1 MSNLAP
7 QNDVL
12 NLTPSKTS
20 NTSSSFSKTSKN
32 KEHESSDS
40 KNSTQDD
47 TEVKMQFQTEVNQ
60 LLQLMIH
67 SLYSNK
73 EIFLRELI
81 SNASDA
87 LDKLNFLSVSDDKYK
102 SLKFEPKIEIK
113 IDKDKK
119 TLSISDNGIGMD
131 KDDLINNLGTI
142 AKSGTKSFLE
152 NLSGDAKK
160 DSQLIGQ
167 FGVGFYSAFMVAS
180 KIEVLSKKALDDKAY
195 LWSSDANGYEIND
208 ASKEEQGTSI
218 TLYLKDDEFANT
230 YKIESIIEKY
240 SNHIQFPIFMEKEE
254 FTPAKEGEEEGKTEL
269 KISQINKANALW
281 RIQKSSLK
289 AEDYERFYEQN
300 FHDSNKPLLYLHTKS
315 EGKLEYNS
323 LFFIPQNAPF
333 DLFRVDYQSG
343 LKLYVKRVFISDD
356 DKELLPTYLRFV
368 RGIIDVEDLPLN
380 VSREI
385 LQENQILKGVKEAS
399 VKKILG
405 ELEKLKNNDKEKYLS
420 FFKTFGK
427 VLKEG
432 LYGFGGEKDSLLKL
446 MLYKSTKGE
455 NLRSLEEYKND
466 LQGEQKEI
474 FYIAGNNESLLRTSP
489 LLEEYKQ
496 KNIEVLLMDDEID
509 SLVTP
514 MLEFEGLKFVAINQV
529 EDKNELSDEEKN
541 TFAPLVAKFKELLK
555 DQVEDVRLTSRLKD
569 SPSCIVYDKNK
580 PDFAMQQLLKQMGQE
595 QNFKPILEIN
605 PKHAIFTGLKNN
617 ESFSADIATLVLN
630 MAKLSEGMGVDNPAE
645 FNASLTKIINKAF
658 S

>member
-1 MSNLAP
+1 
-7 QNDVL
+7 
-12 NLTPSKTS
+12 
-20 NTSSSFSKTSKN
+20 
-32 KEHESSDS
+32 
-40 KNSTQDD
+40 
-47 TEVKMQFQTEVNQ
+47 
-60 LLQLMIH
+60 
-67 SLYSNK
+67 
-73 EIFLRELI
+73 
-81 SNASDA
+81 
-87 LDKLNFLSVSDDKYK
+87 
-102 SLKFEPKIEIK
+102 SLKFEPRIDIK

-119 TLSISDNGIGMD
+119 TLTISDNGIGMD

-195 LWSSDANGYEIND
+195 LWISDANGYEIED
-208 ASKEEQGTSI
+208 ATKEEQGTSI
-218 TLYLKDDEFANT
+218 TLYLKDDEFANS

-254 FTPAKEGEEEGKTEL
+254 FIPAKEGEEEGKTEL

-281 RIQKSSLK
+281 RMQKSSLK
-289 AEDYERFYEQN
+289 TEDYERFYEQN

-333 DLFRVDYQSG
+333 DLYRVDYQSG

-399 VKKILG
+399 VKKILS
-405 ELEKLKNNDKEKYLS
+405 ELEKLKNKDKEKYLS
-420 FFKTFGK
+420 FFKNFGK

-455 NLRSLEEYKND
+455 SLRSLEEYKND
-466 LQGEQKEI
+466 IQGEQKEI
-474 FYIAGNNESLLRTSP
+474 FYITGNNESLLRNSP

-509 SLVTP
+509 SLIAP
-514 MLEFEGLKFVAINQV
+514 MLGEYEGLKFIAINQV

-541 TFAPLVAKFKELLK
+541 EFAPLVAKFKELLK

-617 ESFSADIATLVLN
+617 ETFSADIATLVLN

-645 FNASLTKIINKAF
+645 FNASLTKIITKAF

>member
-1 MSNLAP
+1 
-7 QNDVL
+7 
-12 NLTPSKTS
+12 
-20 NTSSSFSKTSKN
+20 
-32 KEHESSDS
+32 
-40 KNSTQDD
+40 
-47 TEVKMQFQTEVNQ
+47 MQFQTEVNQ

-281 RIQKSSLK
+281 RMQKSSLK

-432 LYGFGGEKDSLLKL
+432 RYGFGGEKDSLLKL

-645 FNASLTKIINKAF
+645 FNASLAKIINKAF

>member
-1 MSNLAP
+1 
-7 QNDVL
+7 
-12 NLTPSKTS
+12 
-20 NTSSSFSKTSKN
+20 
-32 KEHESSDS
+32 
-40 KNSTQDD
+40 
-47 TEVKMQFQTEVNQ
+47 MQFQTEVNQ

-73 EIFLRELI
+73 EIFLRELV
-81 SNASDA
+81 SNSSDA

-102 SLKFEPKIEIK
+102 SLKFEPRIDIK

-119 TLSISDNGIGMD
+119 TLTISDNGIGMD

-195 LWSSDANGYEIND
+195 LWISDANGYEIED
-208 ASKEEQGTSI
+208 ATKEEQGTSI
-218 TLYLKDDEFANT
+218 TLYLKDDEFANS

-254 FTPAKEGEEEGKTEL
+254 FIPAKEGEEEGKTEL

-281 RIQKSSLK
+281 RMQKSSLK

-333 DLFRVDYQSG
+333 DLYRVDYQSG

-399 VKKILG
+399 VKKILS
-405 ELEKLKNNDKEKYLS
+405 ELEKLKNKDKEKYLS
-420 FFKTFGK
+420 FFKNFGK

-455 NLRSLEEYKND
+455 SLRSLEEYKND
-466 LQGEQKEI
+466 IQGEQKEI
-474 FYIAGNNESLLRTSP
+474 FYITGNNESLLRNSP

-496 KNIEVLLMDDEID
+496 KNIEVFLMDDEID

-514 MLEFEGLKFVAINQV
+514 MLGEYEGLKFVAINQV

-541 TFAPLVAKFKELLK
+541 EFAPLVTKFKELLK

-617 ESFSADIATLVLN
+617 ETFSADIATLVLN
-630 MAKLSEGMGVDNPAE
+630 MAKLSEGMGVDNPVE
-645 FNASLTKIINKAF
+645 FNASLTKIITKAF

>member
-1 MSNLAP
+1 
-7 QNDVL
+7 
-12 NLTPSKTS
+12 
-20 NTSSSFSKTSKN
+20 
-32 KEHESSDS
+32 
-40 KNSTQDD
+40 
-47 TEVKMQFQTEVNQ
+47 MQFQTEVNQ

-208 ASKEEQGTSI
+208 ANKEEQGTSI

-281 RIQKSSLK
+281 RMQKSSLK
-289 AEDYERFYEQN
+289 VEDYERFYEQN

-630 MAKLSEGMGVDNPAE
+630 MAKLSEGMGVDNPTE

>member
-1 MSNLAP
+1 
-7 QNDVL
+7 
-12 NLTPSKTS
+12 
-20 NTSSSFSKTSKN
+20 
-32 KEHESSDS
+32 
-40 KNSTQDD
+40 
-47 TEVKMQFQTEVNQ
+47 
-60 LLQLMIH
+60 
-67 SLYSNK
+67 
-73 EIFLRELI
+73 
-81 SNASDA
+81 
-87 LDKLNFLSVSDDKYK
+87 VSDDKYK
-102 SLKFEPKIEIK
+102 SLKFEPRIDIK

-119 TLSISDNGIGMD
+119 TLTISDNGIGMD

-195 LWSSDANGYEIND
+195 LWISDANGYEIED
-208 ASKEEQGTSI
+208 ATKEEQGTSI
-218 TLYLKDDEFANT
+218 TLYLKDDEFANS

-254 FTPAKEGEEEGKTEL
+254 FIPAKEGEEEGKTEL

-281 RIQKSSLK
+281 RMQKSSLK
-289 AEDYERFYEQN
+289 TEDYERFYEQN

-333 DLFRVDYQSG
+333 DLYRVDYQSG

-385 LQENQILKGVKEAS
+385 LQENQILKDVKEAS
-399 VKKILG
+399 VKKILS
-405 ELEKLKNNDKEKYLS
+405 ELEKFKNKDKEKYLS
-420 FFKTFGK
+420 FFKNFGK

-455 NLRSLEEYKND
+455 SLRSLEEYKND
-466 LQGEQKEI
+466 IQGEQKEI
-474 FYIAGNNESLLRTSP
+474 FYITGNNESLLRNSP

-514 MLEFEGLKFVAINQV
+514 MLGEYEGLKFIAINQV

-541 TFAPLVAKFKELLK
+541 EFAPLVAKFKELLK

-617 ESFSADIATLVLN
+617 ETFSADIATLVLN

-645 FNASLTKIINKAF
+645 FNASLTKIITKAF

>member
-1 MSNLAP
+1 RI
-7 QNDVL
+7 D
-12 NLTPSKTS
+12 
-20 NTSSSFSKTSKN
+20 
-32 KEHESSDS
+32 
-40 KNSTQDD
+40 
-47 TEVKMQFQTEVNQ
+47 
-60 LLQLMIH
+60 
-67 SLYSNK
+67 
-73 EIFLRELI
+73 
-81 SNASDA
+81 
-87 LDKLNFLSVSDDKYK
+87 
-102 SLKFEPKIEIK
+102 IK

-119 TLSISDNGIGMD
+119 TLTISDNGIGMD

-195 LWSSDANGYEIND
+195 LWISDANGYEIED
-208 ASKEEQGTSI
+208 ATKEEQGTSI
-218 TLYLKDDEFANT
+218 TLYLKDDEFANS

-254 FTPAKEGEEEGKTEL
+254 FIPAKEGEEEGKTEL

-281 RIQKSSLK
+281 RMQKSSLK
-289 AEDYERFYEQN
+289 TEDYERFYEQN

-333 DLFRVDYQSG
+333 DLYRVDYQSG

-399 VKKILG
+399 VKKILS
-405 ELEKLKNNDKEKYLS
+405 ELEKLKNKDKEKYLS
-420 FFKTFGK
+420 FFKNFGK

-455 NLRSLEEYKND
+455 SLRSLEEYKND
-466 LQGEQKEI
+466 IQGEQKEI
-474 FYIAGNNESLLRTSP
+474 FYITGNNESLLRNSP

-509 SLVTP
+509 SLIAP
-514 MLEFEGLKFVAINQV
+514 MLGEYEGLKFIAINQV

-541 TFAPLVAKFKELLK
+541 EFAPLVAKFKELLK

-617 ESFSADIATLVLN
+617 ETFSADIATLVLN

-645 FNASLTKIINKAF
+645 FNASLTKIITKAF

>member
-1 MSNLAP
+1 
-7 QNDVL
+7 
-12 NLTPSKTS
+12 
-20 NTSSSFSKTSKN
+20 
-32 KEHESSDS
+32 
-40 KNSTQDD
+40 
-47 TEVKMQFQTEVNQ
+47 
-60 LLQLMIH
+60 
-67 SLYSNK
+67 
-73 EIFLRELI
+73 FLRELV
-81 SNASDA
+81 SNSSDA

-102 SLKFEPKIEIK
+102 SLKFEPRIDIK

-119 TLSISDNGIGMD
+119 TLTISDNGIGMD

-195 LWSSDANGYEIND
+195 LWISDANGYEIED
-208 ASKEEQGTSI
+208 ATKEEQGTSI
-218 TLYLKDDEFANT
+218 TLYLKDDEFANS

-254 FTPAKEGEEEGKTEL
+254 FIPAKEGEEEGKTEL

-281 RIQKSSLK
+281 RMQKSSLK
-289 AEDYERFYEQN
+289 TEDYERFYEQN

-333 DLFRVDYQSG
+333 DLYRVDYQSG

-399 VKKILG
+399 VKKILS
-405 ELEKLKNNDKEKYLS
+405 ELEKLKNKDKEKYLS
-420 FFKTFGK
+420 FFKNFGK

-455 NLRSLEEYKND
+455 SLRSLEEYKND
-466 LQGEQKEI
+466 IQGEQKEI
-474 FYIAGNNESLLRTSP
+474 FYITGNNESLLRNSP

-509 SLVTP
+509 SLVAP
-514 MLEFEGLKFVAINQV
+514 MLGEYEGLKFIAINQV

-541 TFAPLVAKFKELLK
+541 EFAPLVAKFKELLK

-617 ESFSADIATLVLN
+617 ETFSADIATLVLN

-645 FNASLTKIINKAF
+645 FNASLTKIITKAF

>member
-1 MSNLAP
+1 
-7 QNDVL
+7 
-12 NLTPSKTS
+12 
-20 NTSSSFSKTSKN
+20 
-32 KEHESSDS
+32 
-40 KNSTQDD
+40 
-47 TEVKMQFQTEVNQ
+47 MQFQTEVNQ

-208 ASKEEQGTSI
+208 ANKEEQGTSI

-230 YKIESIIEKY
+230 YKIESIVEKY

-254 FTPAKEGEEEGKTEL
+254 FIPAKEGEEEGKTEL

-281 RIQKSSLK
+281 RMQKSSLK

-509 SLVTP
+509 SLATP

>member
-1 MSNLAP
+1 
-7 QNDVL
+7 
-12 NLTPSKTS
+12 
-20 NTSSSFSKTSKN
+20 
-32 KEHESSDS
+32 
-40 KNSTQDD
+40 
-47 TEVKMQFQTEVNQ
+47 
-60 LLQLMIH
+60 
-67 SLYSNK
+67 
-73 EIFLRELI
+73 
-81 SNASDA
+81 
-87 LDKLNFLSVSDDKYK
+87 KYK
-102 SLKFEPKIEIK
+102 SLKFEPRIDIK

-119 TLSISDNGIGMD
+119 TLTISDNGIGMD

-195 LWSSDANGYEIND
+195 LWISDANGYEIED
-208 ASKEEQGTSI
+208 ATKEEQGTSI
-218 TLYLKDDEFANT
+218 TLYLKDDEFANS

-254 FTPAKEGEEEGKTEL
+254 FIPAKEGEEEGKTEL

-281 RIQKSSLK
+281 RMQKSSLK
-289 AEDYERFYEQN
+289 TEDYERFYEQN

-333 DLFRVDYQSG
+333 DLYRVDYQSG

-399 VKKILG
+399 VKKILS
-405 ELEKLKNNDKEKYLS
+405 ELEKLKNKDKEKYLS
-420 FFKTFGK
+420 FFKNFGK

-432 LYGFGGEKDSLLKL
+432 LYSFGGEKDSLLKL

-455 NLRSLEEYKND
+455 SLRSLEEYKND
-466 LQGEQKEI
+466 IQGEQKEI
-474 FYIAGNNESLLRTSP
+474 FYIAGNNESLLRNSP

-514 MLEFEGLKFVAINQV
+514 MLGEYEGLKFIAINQV

-541 TFAPLVAKFKELLK
+541 EFAPLVAKFKELLK

-617 ESFSADIATLVLN
+617 ETFSADIATLVLN

-645 FNASLTKIINKAF
+645 FNASLTKIITKAF

>member
-1 MSNLAP
+1 
-7 QNDVL
+7 
-12 NLTPSKTS
+12 
-20 NTSSSFSKTSKN
+20 
-32 KEHESSDS
+32 
-40 KNSTQDD
+40 
-47 TEVKMQFQTEVNQ
+47 MQFQTEVNQ

-195 LWSSDANGYEIND
+195 LWSSDANGYEIDD
-208 ASKEEQGTSI
+208 ANKEEQGTSI
-218 TLYLKDDEFANT
+218 TLYLKDDEFANA

-281 RIQKSSLK
+281 RMQKSSLK

-333 DLFRVDYQSG
+333 DLFCVDYQSG

-385 LQENQILKGVKEAS
+385 LQENQILKGIKEAS

-514 MLEFEGLKFVAINQV
+514 MLEFEGLKFVSINQV

>member
-1 MSNLAP
+1 
-7 QNDVL
+7 
-12 NLTPSKTS
+12 
-20 NTSSSFSKTSKN
+20 
-32 KEHESSDS
+32 
-40 KNSTQDD
+40 
-47 TEVKMQFQTEVNQ
+47 
-60 LLQLMIH
+60 
-67 SLYSNK
+67 
-73 EIFLRELI
+73 
-81 SNASDA
+81 
-87 LDKLNFLSVSDDKYK
+87 
-102 SLKFEPKIEIK
+102 
-113 IDKDKK
+113 DKDKK
-119 TLSISDNGIGMD
+119 TLTISDNGIGMD

-195 LWSSDANGYEIND
+195 LWISDANGYEIED
-208 ASKEEQGTSI
+208 ATKEEQGTSI
-218 TLYLKDDEFANT
+218 TLYLKDDEFANS

-254 FTPAKEGEEEGKTEL
+254 FIPAKEGEEEGKTEL

-281 RIQKSSLK
+281 RMQKSSLK
-289 AEDYERFYEQN
+289 TEDYERFYEQN

-333 DLFRVDYQSG
+333 DLYRVDYQSG

-399 VKKILG
+399 VKKILS
-405 ELEKLKNNDKEKYLS
+405 ELEKLKNKDKEKYLS
-420 FFKTFGK
+420 FFKNFGK

-432 LYGFGGEKDSLLKL
+432 LYGFSGEKDSLLKL

-455 NLRSLEEYKND
+455 SLRSLEEYKND
-466 LQGEQKEI
+466 IQGEQKEI
-474 FYIAGNNESLLRTSP
+474 FYITGNNESLLRNSP

-509 SLVTP
+509 SLIAP
-514 MLEFEGLKFVAINQV
+514 MLGEYEGLKFIAINQV

-541 TFAPLVAKFKELLK
+541 EFAPLVAKFKELLK

-617 ESFSADIATLVLN
+617 ETFSADIATLVLN

-645 FNASLTKIINKAF
+645 FNASLTKIITKAF

>member
-1 MSNLAP
+1 
-7 QNDVL
+7 
-12 NLTPSKTS
+12 
-20 NTSSSFSKTSKN
+20 
-32 KEHESSDS
+32 
-40 KNSTQDD
+40 
-47 TEVKMQFQTEVNQ
+47 MQFQTEVNQ

-102 SLKFEPKIEIK
+102 SLKFEPRIDIK

-119 TLSISDNGIGMD
+119 TLTISDNGIGMD

-195 LWSSDANGYEIND
+195 LWISDANGYEIED
-208 ASKEEQGTSI
+208 ATKEEQGTSI
-218 TLYLKDDEFANT
+218 TLYLKDDEFANS

-254 FTPAKEGEEEGKTEL
+254 FIPAKEGEEEGKTEL

-281 RIQKSSLK
+281 RMQKSSLK

-333 DLFRVDYQSG
+333 DLYRVDYQSG

-399 VKKILG
+399 VKKILS
-405 ELEKLKNNDKEKYLS
+405 ELEKLKNKDKEKYLS
-420 FFKTFGK
+420 FFKNFGK

-455 NLRSLEEYKND
+455 SLRSLEEYKND
-466 LQGEQKEI
+466 IQGEQKEI
-474 FYIAGNNESLLRTSP
+474 FYITGNNESLLRNSP

-514 MLEFEGLKFVAINQV
+514 MLGEYEGLKFIAINQV

-541 TFAPLVAKFKELLK
+541 EFAPLVAKFKELLK

-617 ESFSADIATLVLN
+617 ETFSADIATLVLN

-645 FNASLTKIINKAF
+645 FNASLTKIITKAF

>member
-1 MSNLAP
+1 
-7 QNDVL
+7 
-12 NLTPSKTS
+12 
-20 NTSSSFSKTSKN
+20 
-32 KEHESSDS
+32 
-40 KNSTQDD
+40 
-47 TEVKMQFQTEVNQ
+47 MQFQTEVNQ

-281 RIQKSSLK
+281 RMQKSSLK

-333 DLFRVDYQSG
+333 DLYRVDYQSG

-399 VKKILG
+399 VKKILS
-405 ELEKLKNNDKEKYLS
+405 ELEKLKNKDKEKYLS
-420 FFKTFGK
+420 FFKNFGK

-455 NLRSLEEYKND
+455 SLRSLEEYKND
-466 LQGEQKEI
+466 IQGEQKEI
-474 FYIAGNNESLLRTSP
+474 FYITGNNESLLRNSP

-514 MLEFEGLKFVAINQV
+514 MLGEYEGLKFVAINQV

-541 TFAPLVAKFKELLK
+541 EFAPLVAKFKELLK

-617 ESFSADIATLVLN
+617 ETFSADIATLVLN
-630 MAKLSEGMGVDNPAE
+630 MAKLSEGMGVDNPVE
-645 FNASLTKIINKAF
+645 FNASLTKIITKAF

>member
-1 MSNLAP
+1 
-7 QNDVL
+7 
-12 NLTPSKTS
+12 
-20 NTSSSFSKTSKN
+20 
-32 KEHESSDS
+32 
-40 KNSTQDD
+40 
-47 TEVKMQFQTEVNQ
+47 MQFQTEVNQ

-67 SLYSNK
+67 SLYSNR
-73 EIFLRELI
+73 EIFLRELV
-81 SNASDA
+81 SNSSDA

-102 SLKFEPKIEIK
+102 SLKFEPRIDIK

-119 TLSISDNGIGMD
+119 TLTISDNGIGMD

-195 LWSSDANGYEIND
+195 LWISDANGYEIED
-208 ASKEEQGTSI
+208 ATKEEQGTSI
-218 TLYLKDDEFANT
+218 TLYLKDDEFANS

-254 FTPAKEGEEEGKTEL
+254 FIPAKEGEEEGKTEL

-281 RIQKSSLK
+281 RMQKSSLK

-333 DLFRVDYQSG
+333 DLYRVDYQSG

-405 ELEKLKNNDKEKYLS
+405 ELEKLKNKDKEKYLS
-420 FFKTFGK
+420 FFKNFGK

-455 NLRSLEEYKND
+455 SLRSLEEYKNEI
-466 LQGEQKEI
+466 QSEQKEI
-474 FYIAGNNESLLRTSP
+474 FYITGNNESLLRNSP

-514 MLEFEGLKFVAINQV
+514 MLGEYEGLKFVAINQV

-541 TFAPLVAKFKELLK
+541 EFAPLVAKFKELLK

-617 ESFSADIATLVLN
+617 ETFSADIATLVLN

-645 FNASLTKIINKAF
+645 FNASLTKIITKAF

>member
-1 MSNLAP
+1 
-7 QNDVL
+7 
-12 NLTPSKTS
+12 
-20 NTSSSFSKTSKN
+20 
-32 KEHESSDS
+32 
-40 KNSTQDD
+40 
-47 TEVKMQFQTEVNQ
+47 MQFQTEVNQ

-73 EIFLRELI
+73 EIFLRELV
-81 SNASDA
+81 SNSSDA

-102 SLKFEPKIEIK
+102 SLKFEPRIDIK

-119 TLSISDNGIGMD
+119 TLTISDNGIGMD

-195 LWSSDANGYEIND
+195 LWISDANGYEIED
-208 ASKEEQGTSI
+208 ATKEEQGTSI
-218 TLYLKDDEFANT
+218 TLYLKDDEFANS

-254 FTPAKEGEEEGKTEL
+254 FIPAKEGEEEGKTEL

-281 RIQKSSLK
+281 RMQKSSLK
-289 AEDYERFYEQN
+289 TEDYERFYEQN

-333 DLFRVDYQSG
+333 DLYRVDYQSG

-399 VKKILG
+399 VKKILS
-405 ELEKLKNNDKEKYLS
+405 ELEKLKNKDKEKYLS
-420 FFKTFGK
+420 FFKNFGK

-455 NLRSLEEYKND
+455 SLRSLEEYKND
-466 LQGEQKEI
+466 IQGEQKEI
-474 FYIAGNNESLLRTSP
+474 FYITGNNESLLRNSP

-509 SLVTP
+509 SLIAP
-514 MLEFEGLKFVAINQV
+514 MLGEYEGLKFIAINQV
-529 EDKNELSDEEKN
+529 EDKNELSDKEKN
-541 TFAPLVAKFKELLK
+541 EFAPLVAKFKELLK

-617 ESFSADIATLVLN
+617 ETFSADIATLVLN

-645 FNASLTKIINKAF
+645 FNASLTKIITKVF

>member
-1 MSNLAP
+1 
-7 QNDVL
+7 
-12 NLTPSKTS
+12 
-20 NTSSSFSKTSKN
+20 
-32 KEHESSDS
+32 
-40 KNSTQDD
+40 
-47 TEVKMQFQTEVNQ
+47 MQFQTEVNQ

-131 KDDLINNLGTI
+131 KNDLINNLGTI

-218 TLYLKDDEFANT
+218 TLYLKDDEFAHA
-230 YKIESIIEKY
+230 YKIENIIEKY

-281 RIQKSSLK
+281 RMQKSSLK

-605 PKHAIFTGLKNN
+605 PKHAIFTGFKNN
-617 ESFSADIATLVLN
+617 ETFSADIATLVLN